1 MIPSVSHQNAIG
13 LLIQARMGSTRLPG
27 KVLRP
32 FVDEGALLPLLIRR
46 FRHAFPVL
54 PLVVATSTN
63 VGDDAIAACAHK
75 EGALVFRGD
84 EEDVLERF
92 IGAMQEFGLEAGL
105 RICADNPF
113 LMTDFA
119 HAVLEEGKRSG
130 ADYVSHRVAETPAMQ
145 THFGI
150 FTEYITRNAL
160 RKASKMAIPPEDRQ
174 HVTKFLYENPA
185 VFNLRWI
192 EADADVQDVPDIRLT
207 VDTANDFAIAQAL
220 WQKMGAQNET
230 LQWPDLKRF
239 LVNQPELRRRM
250 WLERTKQP
258 K

>member
-1 MIPSVSHQNAIG
+1 MTPSESHKTAIG
-13 LLIQARMGSTRLPG
+13 LLVQARMGSTRLPG
-27 KVLRP
+27 KVLIP
-32 FVDEGALLPLLIRR
+32 FVNEDALLPLLIRR
-46 FRHAFPVL
+46 FRHAFPML

-75 EGALVFRGD
+75 EGVSVFRGAED
-84 EEDVLERF
+84 DVLERF
-92 IGAMQEFGLEAGL
+92 IGAMEEFGLEAGL

-113 LMTDFA
+113 LMTDYA
-119 HAVLEEGKRSG
+119 HAVLEKGKYSD

-150 FTEYITRNAL
+150 FTEYVTRNAL

-174 HVTKFLYENPA
+174 HVTKFLYENPTI
-185 VFNLRWI
+185 FNLRWI

-207 VDTANDFAIAQAL
+207 VDTANDFAITQAL
-220 WQKMGAQNET
+220 WQKMGAQNKA
-230 LQWPDLKRF
+230 LQWPDLKQF
-239 LVNQPELRRRM
+239 LANQPELRRRM
-250 WLERTKQP
+250 WQERTKQP